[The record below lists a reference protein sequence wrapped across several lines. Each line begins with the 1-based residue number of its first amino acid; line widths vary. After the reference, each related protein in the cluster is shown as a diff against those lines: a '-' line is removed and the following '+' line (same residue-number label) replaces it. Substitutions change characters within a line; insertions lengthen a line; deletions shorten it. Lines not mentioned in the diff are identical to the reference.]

1 MLIRTGYK
9 SESGLPRRWVLEI
22 ILHVNQGPDNKNS
35 DSIAL
40 HSVKEEKR
48 KRCFFRMLKKKF
60 TFFIATICLD
70 LEIPAFQ
77 TLSGKA
83 SIIK

>member
-9 SESGLPRRWVLEI
+9 SESGLPQRWVLEI

-40 HSVKEEKR
+40 HSVKR
-48 KRCFFRMLKKKF
+48 KRGR
-60 TFFIATICLD
+60 D
-70 LEIPAFQ
+70 VSLEC
-77 TLSGKA
+77 
-83 SIIK
+83 